1 MYQPTYLTHLS
12 GYTLSE
18 QFVINFGRIAIA
30 EQKIIETTVIDSA
43 LTNGLL
49 DVGCM

>member
-30 EQKIIETTVIDSA
+30 EIDSA